1 MSKRTLELFSL
12 SNKVAIIT
20 GGASGQGKVAAELFA
35 EQGAKVVV
43 ADIDLAGA
51 QSVAAAIGGA
61 AVRVDVAKEADVKA
75 MVDFACATFGG
86 IDILFNNAGIGFS
99 ASPRYKMA
107 SITETPEEAWDA
119 ILDINLKGLAMGC
132 KHAIPKMLERGGG
145 AVINNASINALAG
158 VHGADAYTA
167 AKGGIVSLTR
177 VLAADWGAK
186 NIRVNCICPGPVETP
201 MISALL
207 KEADFNAAMT
217 QSVPMGRVGTA
228 EEIAA
233 VALFL
238 ATPAAGYINGAI
250 LPVDGGWSAR

>member
-1 MSKRTLELFSL
+1 MSKRIPALFSL
-12 SNKVAIIT
+12 DGKVVIIT
-20 GGASGQGKVAAELFA
+20 GAASGQGKVAAELFA

-43 ADIDLAGA
+43 ADIDEAGA
-51 QSVAAAIGGA
+51 TRVADAIGGA
-61 AVRVDVAKEADVKA
+61 AIRVDVASEVEVKA
-75 MVDFACATFGG
+75 MVEFACDTFGG
-86 IDILFNNAGIGFS
+86 VDILFNNAGVGFS
-99 ASPRYKMA
+99 ASPRYRMA
-107 SITETPEEAWDA
+107 SIVDTPSEAWDA
-119 ILDINLKGLAMGC
+119 ILDINLKSVAMGC

-145 AVINNASINALAG
+145 VIINNASINAIAG

-167 AKGGIVSLTR
+167 SKGGIVSLTR
-177 VLAADWGAK
+177 VLAADFGAR
-186 NIRVNCICPGPVETP
+186 NIRVNCLCPGPVETP

-207 KEADFNAAMT
+207 TEESFSQAMT
-217 QSVPMGRVGTA
+217 QTVPMGRVGTA